1 MRRLCMCIK
10 PISLCLSLPLS
21 LSLPSKYAY
30 TYSPIVSPFV
40 AKDLPSYSTK
50 TQ

>member
-21 LSLPSKYAY
+21 LSLPSKYSY